1 MKKRDV
7 HTPGKPFFF
16 RELNYYSA
24 FNEMKT
30 IHYFYIILINAFN
43 VYSRARAAR
52 SYSGT

>member
-7 HTPGKPFFF
+7 HTPPRGKPVFFVSSTII
-16 RELNYYSA
+16 YSA

-43 VYSRARAAR
+43 VYISAR
-52 SYSGT
+52 SKEL